1 MRVAQDDISDSRQRI
16 FMLGNLV
23 DEKAQKVYVDYHI
36 GTCVQKDAINFVNE
50 AIMNCA
56 TKLDIENMDKIV
68 KEHVKGIN
76 EEIQAIRQSSCL
88 KEDIWVILN
97 ENL

>member
-1 MRVAQDDISDSRQRI
+1 
-16 FMLGNLV
+16 MLGNLV

-36 GTCVQKDAINFVNE
+36 SNCVQKDAMHFVNE

-56 TKLDIENMDKIV
+56 TKLDIQNMEKMVND
-68 KEHVKGIN
+68 HVKGIN
-76 EEIQAIRQSSCL
+76 EEIQEIRKSSCL